1 MLSSLTSWLHVV
13 PIFFSC
19 FPGNEAVLMMRL
31 HLLQAIILFHQHNMP
46 QCRRLLAQ
54 AEEEIKRLK
63 VKDEDMSA
71 LMSLGK
77 QACLLPIMI

>member
-1 MLSSLTSWLHVV
+1 
-13 PIFFSC
+13 
-19 FPGNEAVLMMRL
+19 
-31 HLLQAIILFHQHNMP
+31 MP